1 MTGAYDE
8 IIGLGYDC
16 RLAFNLRRT
25 FGDPRAFPFD
35 WWVTPLPALIAFL
48 NEPSVD
54 ALYDPKWLEEDAR
67 RGKGIYAIRNSRY
80 DIELH
85 HEFPRG
91 PDGAVVADWRQH
103 LDQARAR
110 TDYLLRRMLDPTPGS
125 RILFVRYIKGQER
138 REIGERFQPLA
149 VEIMQ
154 ALRALCPHALPELL
168 LVDPPQGVKAEGISS
183 LWVNDPN
190 KSDWQGTPEL
200 WTERLRSA
208 GISWSG
214 QAAGTLIE
222 ADPLL
227 DHAAAPLA
235 RDTPSAVK

>member
-8 IIGLGYDC
+8 IVGLGYDC

-25 FGDPRAFPFD
+25 FGNPRAFPFD
-35 WWVTPLPALIAFL
+35 WWVTPMPAVAAFL
-48 NEPSVD
+48 NEPSVE
-54 ALYDPKWLEEDAR
+54 ALYDPRWLEPDIR
-67 RGKGIYAIRNSRY
+67 RGILYAIRNSRY

-91 PDGAVVADWRQH
+91 ADGAVVADWPQH
-103 LDQARAR
+103 LGQAQAR
-110 TDYLLRRMLDPTPGS
+110 TDYLLRRMLEPAPGA

-138 REIGERFQPLA
+138 REIGARFQPL
-149 VEIMQ
+149 VLEIMG
-154 ALRALCPHALPELL
+154 ALRALYPHAQPELL
-168 LVDPPQGVKAEGISS
+168 LIDPPEGVKAEGIAS
-183 LWVNDPN
+183 LWINDRN

-200 WTERLRSA
+200 WTERLRGA

-214 QAAGTLIE
+214 TAAGTLIE

-227 DHAAAPLA
+227 DQAAAPLA
-235 RDTPSAVK
+235 TDAPSAVK